1 MDNMQNLLLHTCCA
15 PCSAAIIEWLLA
27 KGIRPVLFYYNP
39 NIFPLEE
46 YNIRKEECTR
56 YAGKSGLEIIDGDYD
71 HAVWLEGVAGLEG
84 QPERGERCLKCF
96 KMRLLATARVAHE
109 RHFSRFAT
117 TLASSRWKSL
127 EQIAEAGHWAAAQ
140 FKRPEFWENNWRKG
154 GLSERRRI
162 LLAENSFYNQQYCG
176 CEFSIRKQDG
186 DAAAA
191 SITLK

>member
-1 MDNMQNLLLHTCCA
+1 MDNMQSLLLHTCCA

-27 KGIRPVLFYYNP
+27 NGIRPVLFYYNP

-71 HAVWLEGVAGLEG
+71 HAAWLEDIAGLEG

-96 KMRLLATARVAHE
+96 KMRLFATARVAHE

-127 EQIAEAGHWAAAQ
+127 KQIAEAGHWAAAQ
-140 FKRPEFWENNWRKG
+140 FGGLEFWENNWRKG

-162 LLAENSFYNQQYCG
+162 LLAENGFYNQQYCG
-176 CEFSIRKQDG
+176 CEFSMRKQDG
-186 DAAAA
+186 NATAA